1 MATTAIL
8 SQARTNV
15 LTGCFFIRVFLL
27 NYGKILKFSIVE
39 LEKCISTQND
49 CVKIP
54 LGSVII
60 SGTYLVKNE
69 SSFFLELLNFEFVMQ
84 DHRNN

>member
-1 MATTAIL
+1 M
-8 SQARTNV
+8 
-15 LTGCFFIRVFLL
+15 

-49 CVKIP
+49 CVKIV

-60 SGTYLVKNE
+60 SDTYLVKNE
-69 SSFFLELLNFEFVMQ
+69 SSFFLESLNFEFVMQ
-84 DHRNN
+84 NYRNN